1 MAMAKKFHNTTL
13 TQRADD
19 ELLKLLACGHDGMIK
34 VVCDIK
40 TGAVA
45 GGAEWHS
52 ESRDLLKENGSDQDN
67 LWGAKLYLKTGKIK
81 FQSMINQHR
90 DGAED
95 NLIADGGIQTEVET
109 LIRRF
114 LR

>member
-1 MAMAKKFHNTTL
+1 MAKKFYNTPL
-13 TQRADD
+13 IQRADD
-19 ELLKLLACGHDGMIK
+19 KLLELLACGHDGMIK

-40 TGAVA
+40 TGACA
-45 GGAEWHS
+45 GGAEWHA
-52 ESRDLLKENGSDQDN
+52 ESRDLLKENGSAEEN

-90 DGAED
+90 DGANGD
-95 NLIADGGIQTEVET
+95 LIADTGIQAKVET